1 MGFSDNRKFKIR
13 KQRQKCI
20 AGVFKNCY
28 IGDSCRR
35 YFVQPE
41 ENEKD
46 YRIISTLKNNK
57 EYYLLLGNVN
67 TDEICIAKFVYTS
80 WVYLTKLS
88 VKKVLRN
95 KVLFKR
101 WLKDINIK
109 AGESKCMVK
118 YVLRDDGKIEVRN
131 TDYREIRRYVNPLCQ
146 PVYKSFSY

>member
-1 MGFSDNRKFKIR
+1 MRR
-13 KQRQKCI
+13 QRQKDI
-20 AGVFKNCY
+20 AGVFKYCY
-28 IGDSCRR
+28 IGSIWSRN
-35 YFVQPE
+35 FIQPE
-41 ENEKD
+41 EKQKD
-46 YRIISTLKNNK
+46 YRIVSKLKNNN

-67 TDEICIAKFVYTS
+67 TDEICIAKFIYTMG
-80 WVYLTKLS
+80 WVHLTKLS

-101 WLKDINIK
+101 WLKDINLK

-131 TDYREIRRYVNPLCQ
+131 TDYREIRRYINPICQ